1 MCDFCSDGFCCIVN
15 CCWIWYRSINERL
28 TVYHSFNVYR
38 QQPTNVD
45 RDAYDLVK
53 AAPPTAATHPNT
65 FSWFV
70 LVHRFSDAARASWA
84 GAQAAP
90 AKAEKKAAAP
100 KVEAKVEAPV
110 KTAAADD
117 EMDLFGDDEE
127 EDVVSINFPELRKV
141 ACSIFNR

>member
-1 MCDFCSDGFCCIVN
+1 M
-15 CCWIWYRSINERL
+15 L
-28 TVYHSFNVYR
+28 AYR

-45 RDAYDLVK
+45 RDAYELVK
-53 AAPPTAATHPNT
+53 AAPPTPATHPNT

-100 KVEAKVEAPV
+100 KTETAKVEEAVKVEAPV
-110 KTAAADD
+110 KAAAADD

-127 EDVVSINFPELRKV
+127 EDVVSNYFLSFRLAAAP
-141 ACSIFNR
+141 CIFNR